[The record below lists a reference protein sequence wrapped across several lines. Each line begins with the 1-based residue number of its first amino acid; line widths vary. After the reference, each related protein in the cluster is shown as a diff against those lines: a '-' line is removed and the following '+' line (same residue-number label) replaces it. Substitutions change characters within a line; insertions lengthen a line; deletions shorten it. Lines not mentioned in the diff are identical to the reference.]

1 MTTQFFTAAAVVLL
15 AASTP
20 AVAGSAATGSSQAT
34 TKSDEGE
41 QNKTVCRR
49 IESIGT
55 RLAAKRVCRTK
66 SEWDAEQAANR
77 MDLERSQIQR
87 QGRDG
92 S

>member
-1 MTTQFFTAAAVVLL
+1 MTIKVLGAAAVVLL
-15 AASTP
+15 AAGTP
-20 AVAGSAATGSSQAT
+20 AMADSSAPGTAQPT
-34 TKSDEGE
+34 TKTDEGE

-55 RLAAKRVCRTK
+55 RLGAKRVCRTK
-66 SEWDAEQAANR
+66 GEWDAEQAANR
-77 MDLERSQIQR
+77 MDLERSQTQR

>member
-1 MTTQFFTAAAVVLL
+1 MTTQLFAAAAVVLL
-15 AASTP
+15 AAGTP
-20 AVAGSAATGSSQAT
+20 ALADPAATGTAQAT
-34 TKSDEGE
+34 TKTDEGE

-55 RLAAKRVCRTK
+55 RLATKRVCRTK

>member
-1 MTTQFFTAAAVVLL
+1 MTIKVFAIAGLFLL
-15 AASTP
+15 ASGAPVLADTASSS
-20 AVAGSAATGSSQAT
+20 GSQPTAKT
-34 TKSDEGE
+34 DEGE

-55 RLAAKRVCRTK
+55 RLGAKRVCRTK
-66 SEWDAEQAANR
+66 GEWDAEQAANR
-77 MDLERSQIQR
+77 MDLERSQTQR